1 MRFTCEQCGYST
13 DVKCNYIKHLNRKNK
28 CGPINN
34 PIPQNE
40 HVNGYNN
47 NVIHWIKID
56 DAKVQCIACEKV
68 VTKVKYNRH
77 LKSCKGVPKNTCRF
91 CLRKFNTQPAHSQHQ
106 KICKKNPLNMPLPPP
121 PQSQQE
127 QEPRP
132 YCNVQNNYINNN
144 DNRNYNTLNQFVQ
157 MNFGQ
162 ENVDYLLHSEDPRY
176 DKAKRSCKDCMGLVH
191 FNADHPE
198 NQTVRKTNKKS
209 DLMEFRS
216 EHGWEPE
223 TCATGIPRMR
233 NNLEHML
240 NTKFDDKLTDPTLRE
255 LLYHNSK
262 RGALNED
269 VLLAKYNDV
278 EFYNQMR
285 CREESEVTLQN
296 FKKDTLS
303 KFSANNQKMP
313 CVVISLQRDL
323 NEIRRKYDQP
333 ELTLNEVAQSY

>member
-1 MRFTCEQCGYST
+1 
-13 DVKCNYIKHLNRKNK
+13 
-28 CGPINN
+28 
-34 PIPQNE
+34 
-40 HVNGYNN
+40 
-47 NVIHWIKID
+47 
-56 DAKVQCIACEKV
+56 
-68 VTKVKYNRH
+68 
-77 LKSCKGVPKNTCRF
+77 
-91 CLRKFNTQPAHSQHQ
+91 
-106 KICKKNPLNMPLPPP
+106 
-121 PQSQQE
+121 
-127 QEPRP
+127 
-132 YCNVQNNYINNN
+132 
-144 DNRNYNTLNQFVQ
+144 
-157 MNFGQ
+157 
-162 ENVDYLLHSEDPRY
+162 
-176 DKAKRSCKDCMGLVH
+176 MGLVH